1 MFLLCGRIR
10 IGVFRMV
17 RKKIHIVRK
26 NKTMSLTR
34 RMKKIIAGWLLIL
47 FIGYAGCTTLF
58 YHTHRINGQW
68 VTHSHPYSDAPDTG
82 NHTHTSAGFAT
93 IASLTAWLMLA
104 FLPSIFSQP
113 FTLLSATIVDRT
125 TSQHITPGG
134 TTLSLRGPPY
144 C

>member
-1 MFLLCGRIR
+1 M
-10 IGVFRMV
+10 
-17 RKKIHIVRK
+17 K
-26 NKTMSLTR
+26 LTR
-34 RMKKIIAGWLLIL
+34 KVKKIIAGWLLIL

-68 VTHSHPYSDAPDTG
+68 VTHSHPYSDTPDTG
-82 NHTHTSAGFAT
+82 NHTHTSVGFAT

-104 FLPSIFSQP
+104 FLPAILSRP
-113 FTLLSATIVDRT
+113 FTLLSATIVGRT
-125 TSQHITPGG
+125 IGQSITRGI